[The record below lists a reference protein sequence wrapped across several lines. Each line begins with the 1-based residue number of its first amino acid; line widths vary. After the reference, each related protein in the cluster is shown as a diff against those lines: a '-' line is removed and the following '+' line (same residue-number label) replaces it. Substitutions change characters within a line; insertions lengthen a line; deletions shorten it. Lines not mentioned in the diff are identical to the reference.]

1 MILRGARV
9 VDGDGGVFDG
19 PVQFNDGRITATS
32 DVSTAR
38 ADEEVVDLDEYTLVP
53 GIVDSHVHFSLSG
66 EASIEDVT
74 DKTDAELLFTEIANA
89 RRTLESGV
97 TGVRSMG
104 ARGLDI
110 ALARAIEGGDVPGP
124 RTIANCA
131 SITITGGHGHHLGQ
145 EVDGPEECRR
155 AVREQRKQGAQFIK
169 FMATGGVTTPGTDP
183 GTLAFTR
190 EEIHALVDEAHRRGV
205 HVATHAH
212 GAEGIRVAAEAG
224 VDTVEHGTFL
234 DDAAIEAM
242 LDEDVTLVPTLTAP
256 HRILHNGD
264 RATAETLA
272 QSNEV
277 YEIHRESF
285 RRAVEAGVRIAGGTD
300 AGTPFNHHGS
310 NLVEIQFMAR
320 NGMAP
325 VEAITA
331 MTGTAAETIGLDD
344 TGKIAPGY
352 HADLLVVED
361 DPTADIAALDDIETV
376 LKGGEVVAGTPLSEL
391 GP

>member
-19 PVQFNDGRITATS
+19 PVQFDEGRITATS
-32 DVSTAR
+32 DVSTTR
-38 ADEEVVDLDEYTLVP
+38 ADEEVVDLDGYTLVP
-53 GIVDSHVHFSLSG
+53 GIVDAHVHFSLSG

-74 DKTDAELLFTEIANA
+74 DKSDAELLFTEIANA

-110 ALARAIEGGDVPGP
+110 DLARAIERGDVPGP
-124 RTIANCA
+124 RTVANCA

-145 EVDGPEECRR
+145 EVDGADECRR

-183 GTLAFTR
+183 GTLAFTH
-190 EEIHALVDEAHRRGV
+190 EEIHALVDEAHRHGV

-212 GAEGIRVAAEAG
+212 GAEGIRAAAEAG

-310 NLVEIQFMAR
+310 NRVEIQFMAR

-344 TGKIAPGY
+344 TGKIAPSY
-352 HADLLVVED
+352 HADLLVVD
-361 DPTADIAALDDIETV
+361 GDPSTDVAALDEIETV
-376 LKGGEVVAGTPLSEL
+376 IKGGEVVAGTLPIEL
-391 GP
+391 EE

>member
-9 VDGDGGVFDG
+9 VDGRGDVFDG
-19 PVQFNDGRITATS
+19 PVQFDDGRITAIN
-32 DVSTAR
+32 DVSTTR
-38 ADEEVVDLDEYTLVP
+38 ADEQTVDLDGYTIIP
-53 GIVDSHVHFSLSG
+53 GIVDAHVHFSLSG

-74 DKTDAELLFTEIANA
+74 AKRDPELLFTEIANA

-110 ALARAIEGGDVPGP
+110 DLARAIDRGDVPGP
-124 RTIANCA
+124 RTVANCA

-183 GTLAFTR
+183 GSLAFTH
-190 EEIHALVDEAHRRGV
+190 EEIHALIDEAHRRGI

-234 DDAAIEAM
+234 DDDSIEAM
-242 LDEDVTLVPTLTAP
+242 LDNDVTLVPTLTAP

-285 RRAVEAGVRIAGGTD
+285 RRAVEAGIRVAGGTD
-300 AGTPFNHHGS
+300 AGTPFNHHGT
-310 NLVEIQFMAR
+310 NRVEIQFMAR
-320 NGMAP
+320 NGMSP
-325 VEAITA
+325 LEAITA

-344 TGKIAPGY
+344 AGKLAPGY
-352 HADLLVVED
+352 HADLLVVD
-361 DPTADIAALDDIETV
+361 GDPTADAAALDEIETV
-376 LKGGEVVAGTPLSEL
+376 IKGGEVVSGTLPIE
-391 GP
+391 

>member
-19 PVQFNDGRITATS
+19 PVQFDEGRITATS
-32 DVSTAR
+32 DVSTTR
-38 ADEEVVDLDEYTLVP
+38 ADEEVVDLDGYTLVP
-53 GIVDSHVHFSLSG
+53 GIVDAHVHFSLSG

-74 DKTDAELLFTEIANA
+74 DKSDAELLFTEIANA

-104 ARGLDI
+104 AHGLDI
-110 ALARAIEGGDVPGP
+110 DLARAIERGDVPGP
-124 RTIANCA
+124 RTVANCA

-145 EVDGPEECRR
+145 EVDGPEACRR

-183 GTLAFTR
+183 GTLAFTH
-190 EEIHALVDEAHRRGV
+190 EEIHALVDEAHRHGV

-212 GAEGIRVAAEAG
+212 GAEGIRAAAEAG

-285 RRAVEAGVRIAGGTD
+285 RRAVDAGVRIAGGTD

-310 NLVEIQFMAR
+310 NRVEIQFMAR

-344 TGKIAPGY
+344 TGKVAPGY
-352 HADLLVVED
+352 HADLLVID
-361 DPTADIAALDDIETV
+361 GDPTTDVADLDEIETV
-376 LKGGEVVAGTPLSEL
+376 IKGGKVVSGTPLSEL
-391 GP
+391 GA

>member
-9 VDGDGGVFDG
+9 VDGEGGVFDG
-19 PVQFNDGRITATS
+19 PVQFDDGRITAIN
-32 DVSTAR
+32 DVSPIR
-38 ADEEVVDLDEYTLVP
+38 ADEEVADLDGYTLVP

-74 DKTDAELLFTEIANA
+74 DKSDAELLFTEITNA

-110 ALARAIEGGDVPGP
+110 DLARAIERGDVPGP
-124 RTIANCA
+124 RTVANCA

-145 EVDGPEECRR
+145 EVDGPGECRR

-234 DDAAIEAM
+234 DDDAIKAM
-242 LDEDVTLVPTLTAP
+242 LANDVTLVPTLTAP

-277 YEIHRESF
+277 YDRHRESF
-285 RRAVEAGVRIAGGTD
+285 RRAVEAGVRVAGGTD

-310 NLVEIQFMAR
+310 NRVEIQFMAR
-320 NGMAP
+320 NGMSP
-325 VEAITA
+325 LEAITA
-331 MTGTAAETIGLDD
+331 MTGTAAETIGLEDAG
-344 TGKIAPGY
+344 TVAPGS
-352 HADLLVVED
+352 HADLLVVD
-361 DPTADIAALDDIETV
+361 GNPTADVAALDEIETV
-376 LKGGEVVAGTPLSEL
+376 IKGGEVVAGTPLSEL
-391 GP
+391 GA

>member
-1 MILRGARV
+1 MILRGAGV
-9 VDGDGGVFDG
+9 VDGRGDVFDG
-19 PVQFNDGRITATS
+19 PVQFDDGRIAS
-32 DVSTAR
+32 IGDSSPSR
-38 ADEEVVDLDEYTLVP
+38 ADEEVVHLDGYTVLP
-53 GIVDSHVHFSLSG
+53 GIVDAHVHFSLSG

-74 DKTDAELLFTEIANA
+74 TTSDAELLFTEIANA
-89 RRTLESGV
+89 RRTLEHGV

-104 ARGLDI
+104 ARGLDV
-110 ALARAIEGGDVPGP
+110 ALARAIERGDVPGP
-124 RTIANCA
+124 RTVANCA
-131 SITITGGHGHHLGQ
+131 SITITGGHGHHLGR

-155 AVREQRKQGAQFIK
+155 AVREQRKHGAQFIK

-183 GTLAFTR
+183 ETLAFTP
-190 EEIHALVDEAHRRGV
+190 EEIHAIVDEAHRRGI

-234 DDAAIEAM
+234 DDGAIEAM
-242 LDEDVTLVPTLTAP
+242 LDEDVTLVPTLAAP
-256 HRILHNGD
+256 HRILHNGE

-277 YEIHRESF
+277 YDRHRESF
-285 RRAVEAGVRIAGGTD
+285 RRAVEAGVRVAGGTD

-320 NGMAP
+320 HGMSP

-331 MTGTAAETIGLDD
+331 MTGTAAEAIGLDD
-344 TGKIAPGY
+344 AGVIAPGY
-352 HADLLVVED
+352 HADLVVVD
-361 DPTADIAALDDIETV
+361 GDPTADIAALDDIETV
-376 LKGGEVVAGTPLSEL
+376 VKGGEVVAGTPLPDL
-391 GP
+391 GT

>member
-19 PVQFNDGRITATS
+19 PVQFDEGRITATS
-32 DVSTAR
+32 DVSTTR
-38 ADEEVVDLDEYTLVP
+38 ADEEVVDLDGYTLVP
-53 GIVDSHVHFSLSG
+53 GIVDAHVHFSLSG

-74 DKTDAELLFTEIANA
+74 DKSDAELLFTEIANA

-110 ALARAIEGGDVPGP
+110 DLARAIERGDVPGP
-124 RTIANCA
+124 RTVANCA

-145 EVDGPEECRR
+145 EVDGPEACRR

-183 GTLAFTR
+183 GTLAFTH
-190 EEIHALVDEAHRRGV
+190 EEIHALVDEAHRHGV

-212 GAEGIRVAAEAG
+212 GAEGIRAAAEAG

-285 RRAVEAGVRIAGGTD
+285 RRAVDAGVRIAGGTD

-310 NLVEIQFMAR
+310 NRVEIQFMAR
-320 NGMAP
+320 NGMDP

-344 TGKIAPGY
+344 TGKVAPGY
-352 HADLLVVED
+352 HADLLVID
-361 DPTADIAALDDIETV
+361 GDPTTDVADLDEIETV
-376 LKGGEVVAGTPLSEL
+376 IKGGKVVSGTPLSEL
-391 GP
+391 GA